1 VSPEQE
7 QLMNIVVTVKQI
19 PDPNVAPALDGDR
32 LKREGVAG
40 VLDPGDEFGVEAGLQ
55 IAAAHGGEV
64 TVVSMGPAQAMEAVR
79 KALSMGAAKGVL
91 VSDDGLQGADAL
103 TTAKVLAEA
112 IKKNGFDLI
121 IAGVE
126 STDGYTG
133 VVPQM
138 VAALLDIPMATF
150 AKSIEINDGVVKINR
165 QTEKGYDIVECP
177 TPCVIT
183 VTAGVNEPRYPSF
196 KGIVEAKKKPVD
208 QLSIADLGLTLDGP
222 ATQNV
227 DTINDAP
234 TRAAGE
240 VVEDDGTG
248 AVKIADFL
256 TQAKVI

>member
-1 VSPEQE
+1 
-7 QLMNIVVTVKQI
+7 MNIVVTVKQV
-19 PDPNVAPALDGDR
+19 PDPNVTPQLDGDR

-79 KALSMGAAKGVL
+79 KALSMGAAKGML
-91 VSDDGLQGADAL
+91 VSDDGLQGSDAL

-138 VAALLDIPMATF
+138 VAALLDVPMATF
-150 AKSIEINDGVVKINR
+150 AKSIEINDNTVKINR

-177 TPCVIT
+177 MPCVIT

-196 KGIVEAKKKPVD
+196 KGIVEAKKKPVE
-208 QLSIADLGLTLDGP
+208 QLSLGDLGIEGGASQSVDG
-222 ATQNV
+222 
-227 DTINDAP
+227 INDAP
-234 TRAAGE
+234 TRGAGE
-240 VVEDDGTG
+240 IVEDDGAG
-248 AVKIADFL
+248 AAKIADFL
-256 TQAKVI
+256 SNAKVI

>member
-1 VSPEQE
+1 
-7 QLMNIVVTVKQI
+7 MNIVVTVKQI
-19 PDPNVAPALDGDR
+19 PDPNVDPELDGER

-55 IAAAHGGEV
+55 LAQAHGGEV
-64 TVVSMGPAQAMEAVR
+64 TVVSMGPPSAMEAVR
-79 KALSMGAAKGVL
+79 KALSMGAAKGIL
-91 VSDDGLQGADAL
+91 VSDDALKGADAL
-103 TTAKVLAEA
+103 TTARVLAEA
-112 IKKNGFDLI
+112 IKRNGFDLV

-138 VAALLDIPMATF
+138 IAALLDAPNATF
-150 AKSIEINDGVVKINR
+150 AKTLEVKDSTVHINR
-165 QTEKGYDIVECP
+165 QTEKGYDVVECP
-177 TPCVIT
+177 LPAVVT

-208 QLSIADLGLTLDGP
+208 QLSLSDLGLDLEGAASQSVGGVT
-222 ATQNV
+222 
-227 DTINDAP
+227 DAP
-234 TRAAGE
+234 QRGAGE

-248 AVKIADFL
+248 ATKIADFL

>member
-1 VSPEQE
+1 
-7 QLMNIVVTVKQI
+7 MNIVVTVKQV

-32 LKREGVAG
+32 LKRDGVAG

-55 IAAAHGGEV
+55 LAAAHSGEV

-91 VSDDGLQGADAL
+91 VSDDSLQGADAL

-138 VAALLDIPMATF
+138 VAALLDVPMATF
-150 AKSIEINDGVVKINR
+150 AKSIEVTDGTVKINR

-177 TPCVIT
+177 TPCVVT

-196 KGIVEAKKKPVD
+196 KGIVEAKKKPVE
-208 QLSIADLGLTLDGP
+208 QLTVGDLGVSLDGP
-222 ATQNV
+222 ASQSV
-227 DTINDAP
+227 DGINDAP
-234 TRAAGE
+234 QRGAGE
-240 VVEDDGTG
+240 IVEDDGTG
-248 AVKIADFL
+248 AQKIADFL

>member
-1 VSPEQE
+1 
-7 QLMNIVVTVKQI
+7 MNIVVTVKQI
-19 PDPNVAPALDGDR
+19 PDPNVDPQLDGER
-32 LKREGVAG
+32 LKRDGVAG

-55 IAAAHGGEV
+55 IAQAQGGEV

-91 VSDDGLQGADAL
+91 VSDDALQGADAL

-112 IKKNGFDLI
+112 IKRNGFDLI
-121 IAGVE
+121 ISGVE

-138 VAALLDIPMATF
+138 IAALLDIPMATF
-150 AKSIEINDGVVKINR
+150 AKSIEVNDGTVKIKR

-177 TPCVIT
+177 LPCVVT

-208 QLSIADLGLTLDGP
+208 QHALADLGLTLDSP
-222 ATQNV
+222 ATQSV
-227 DTINDAP
+227 EGVNDAP
-234 TRAAGE
+234 QRGAGE
-240 VVEDDGTG
+240 VVEDEGTG
-248 AVKIADFL
+248 AQKIADFL
-256 TQAKVI
+256 AQAKVI

>member
-1 VSPEQE
+1 
-7 QLMNIVVTVKQI
+7 MNIVVTVKQV
-19 PDPNVAPALDGDR
+19 PDPNVAPALDGER
-32 LKREGVAG
+32 LKRDGVAG

-64 TVVSMGPAQAMEAVR
+64 TVVSMGPATAMEAVR
-79 KALSMGAAKGVL
+79 KALSMGAAKGIL
-91 VSDDGLQGADAL
+91 VSDDSLQGADAL
-103 TTAKVLAEA
+103 TTAKVLAAA

-121 IAGVE
+121 ITGVE

-138 VAALLDIPMATF
+138 VAALLDVPMATF
-150 AKSIEINDGVVKINR
+150 AKSIEINDGTVKINR
-165 QTEKGYDIVECP
+165 QTEKGYDVVECP

-196 KGIVEAKKKPVD
+196 KGIVEAKKKPVE
-208 QLSIADLGLTLDGP
+208 QLSVGDLGVSLDG
-222 ATQNV
+222 AASQSV
-227 DTINDAP
+227 DGINDAP
-234 TRAAGE
+234 LRGAGE

-248 AVKIADFL
+248 AQKIADFL

>member
-1 VSPEQE
+1 
-7 QLMNIVVTVKQI
+7 MNIVVTVKQI

-79 KALSMGAAKGVL
+79 KALSMGAAKGIL

-103 TTAKVLAEA
+103 TTAKVLAGA

-121 IAGVE
+121 ITGVE

-138 VAALLDIPMATF
+138 VAALLDVPMATF
-150 AKSIEINDGVVKINR
+150 AKSIEINDGTVKINR
-165 QTEKGYDIVECP
+165 QTEKGYDVVECP

-196 KGIVEAKKKPVD
+196 KGIVEAKKKPVE
-208 QLSIADLGLTLDGP
+208 QFSITDLGLSLDSP
-222 ATQNV
+222 ATQKV
-227 DTINDAP
+227 EAINDAP
-234 TRAAGE
+234 TRGAGE

-248 AVKIADFL
+248 AAKIADFL

>member
-1 VSPEQE
+1 
-7 QLMNIVVTVKQI
+7 MNIVVTVKQI
-19 PDPNVAPALDGDR
+19 PDPNLAPALDGNR

-55 IAAAHGGEV
+55 IAAGHSGEV

-79 KALSMGAAKGVL
+79 KALSMGAAKGIL
-91 VSDDGLQGADAL
+91 VSDDGLQNSDAL
-103 TTAKVLAEA
+103 TTAKVLAAA
-112 IKKNGFDLI
+112 IKKNGYDLI

-138 VAALLDIPMATF
+138 IASLLGIPMLTF
-150 AKSIEINDGVVKINR
+150 AKSIDVADGPNGKTVKINR
-165 QTEKGYDIVECP
+165 QTEKGYDVVEASL
-177 TPCVIT
+177 PCVIT

-208 QLSIADLGLTLDGP
+208 QLSITELEVALDGGS
-222 ATQNV
+222 ASQSV

-234 TRAAGE
+234 MRGAGE
-240 VVEDDGTG
+240 VVTDDGTG
-248 AVKIADFL
+248 AAKIADFL
-256 TQAKVI
+256 AQAKVI

>member
-1 VSPEQE
+1 
-7 QLMNIVVTVKQI
+7 MNIVVTVKQV
-19 PDPNVAPALDGDR
+19 PDPNVDPQLDGDR

-55 IAAAHGGEV
+55 IAQAHGGEV
-64 TVVSMGPAQAMEAVR
+64 TVVSMGPPQAMEAVR
-79 KALSMGAAKGVL
+79 KALSMGAAKGIL
-91 VSDDGLQGADAL
+91 VSDEALAGADAL

-112 IKKNGFDLI
+112 IKRNGFDLI
-121 IAGVE
+121 ISGVE

-138 VAALLDIPMATF
+138 IAALLDIPMATF
-150 AKSIEINDGVVKINR
+150 AKSLEVNDATVKINR

-177 TPCVIT
+177 LPCVVT

-208 QLSIADLGLTLDGP
+208 QLALGDLGLGLDKP
-222 ATQNV
+222 ASQSV
-227 DTINDAP
+227 DGVNDAP
-234 TRAAGE
+234 LRGAGE

-248 AVKIADFL
+248 AQKIADFL
-256 TQAKVI
+256 SQAKVI